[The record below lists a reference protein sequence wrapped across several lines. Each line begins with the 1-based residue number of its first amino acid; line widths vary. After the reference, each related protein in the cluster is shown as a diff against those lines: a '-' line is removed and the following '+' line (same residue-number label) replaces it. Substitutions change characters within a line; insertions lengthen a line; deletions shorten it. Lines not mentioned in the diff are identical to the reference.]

1 MPNARG
7 CVRACNCDIG
17 IQGFCGSTKGGNESI
32 PYWIDPDAAKKTPRC
47 PTGVQF
53 PPAWPEGY
61 GYGTEWFAPG
71 EGWGKGD
78 GMYSLVDNIRVP
90 EQKGEYVLAWR
101 WDCEQTAQVWGT
113 CADIEIV

>member
-1 MPNARG
+1 M
-7 CVRACNCDIG
+7 
-17 IQGFCGSTKGGNESI
+17 
-32 PYWIDPDAAKKTPRC
+32 
-47 PTGVQF
+47 QF